1 MKKRMTIVK
10 RWAILHLVLKGKRFV
25 FGQFN
30 GDETF
35 SLSEEPIVAFD
46 PVGFVVTTKDGVQ
59 YKLEGPTE
67 DHPLMVMLMSDDG
80 ETCLDVS
87 EQYMGLDGTD

>member
-1 MKKRMTIVK
+1 MITVK
-10 RWAILHLVLKGKRFV
+10 RWAIFHLVLQGKRLV

-35 SLSEEPIVAFD
+35 SSSEEPIVAFD

-67 DHPLMVMLMSDDG
+67 DHPLMVMLMSDNPKD
-80 ETCLDVS
+80 TCLDVS
-87 EQYMGLDGTD
+87 EQYMGLDEHFEE